1 MTKSQRRRMR
11 MRTAGLL
18 ICVLLAAL
26 TQAVVCAAES
36 GVAHDRMG
44 EDRQADFD
52 RSIARLQESG
62 LLITADP
69 KKIEQ
74 VTSEAAYFLFAQR
87 KDHQPRSEPWKLPEK
102 GHWLDGKPV
111 LAARAEKAEVYP
123 VFSRL
128 VEQAGYDTVWIY
140 AADVHYGIS
149 NWARFTLYKL
159 GHRDAD
165 PKKSRCPPV
174 LLGDGDYVL
183 KLP

>member
-1 MTKSQRRRMR
+1 
-11 MRTAGLL
+11 MRTHTTGLL
-18 ICVLLAAL
+18 ICVLLAVG
-26 TQAVVCAAES
+26 TPAVFGAPESAVAQEQMAE
-36 GVAHDRMG
+36 GR
-44 EDRQADFD
+44 RADFD
-52 RSIARLQESG
+52 RTIARLQELG

-69 KKIEQ
+69 QKIEQ
-74 VTSEAAYFLFAQR
+74 VTSEAAYFMFAQR
-87 KDHQPRSEPWKLPEK
+87 KDHRPRSEPWKAPEK
-102 GHWLDGKPV
+102 GHWLDGKSV
-111 LAARAEKAEVYP
+111 LAAQAEKAEVYR

-165 PKKSRCPPV
+165 PKKDKYPPV
-174 LLGDGDYVL
+174 LLGDGAYVL